1 MQASRNK
8 GIYHESEQA
17 EALAVAALGFL
28 AADADRLGRFLALSG
43 IAPQAIRAA
52 AREPHFLVGV
62 LDHVLADEAG
72 LLLPF
77 AAAEG
82 IRPEDVATAR
92 TTLAGRP
99 GHTGA

>member
-1 MQASRNK
+1 MQPSKNK
-8 GIYHESEQA
+8 DIYREPEAA
-17 EALAVAALGFL
+17 EGLAAAALGFL
-28 AADADRLGRFLALSG
+28 AADSERLGRFLALSG

-52 AREPHFLVGV
+52 AREPHFLAGV

-92 TTLAGRP
+92 ATLARAP
-99 GHTGA
+99 G